1 MNAVMHNFMN
11 DVPQAA
17 GIWLALL
24 LFALLAVAGMFAGT
38 ARQRAAD
45 RTARI
50 REAVRR
56 RVRLASEV
64 AALNRYAEEV
74 AVAADRAAAT
84 AVRQRQ
90 QWLAAQE
97 EAETAW
103 RSYDAA
109 DAAARRMAGA
119 GALPAPHTPHT
130 PAEYADRE
138 RYLHR
143 AAVSACW
150 RGELSILELTDAL
163 AHRGGWDPRRHPVEQ
178 EVFLRRFVRDRLGAL
193 HRVAADRER
202 VAWQAAEAATVA
214 ARSLRD
220 EATAAATRA
229 RQALAWWEPAGTLAR
244 PVREAFAPA
253 RPAIGWHAARAG

>member
-17 GIWLALL
+17 VIWLALL
-24 LFALLAVAGMFAGT
+24 TFAVLAVAGMFAGT
-38 ARQRAAD
+38 ARDRAD

-56 RVRLASEV
+56 KVRLASEV

-84 AVRQRQ
+84 AARHHQE
-90 QWLAAQE
+90 WLAAQE
-97 EAETAW
+97 DAEAAW

-109 DAAARRMAGA
+109 EAAARRMAGA
-119 GALPAPHTPHT
+119 GALPVPHTPHT

-143 AAVSACW
+143 AAVTACW

-163 AHRGGWDPRRHPVEQ
+163 AHRGGWDPSRHPVEQ
-178 EVFLRRFVRDRLGAL
+178 EVFLRRFVRDRLHAI
-193 HRVAADRER
+193 HRVAVDRER
-202 VAWQAAEAATVA
+202 AAWRDAEAAAVA

-220 EATAAATRA
+220 EARAAAAQA
-229 RQALAWWEPAGTLAR
+229 RLALSWREPADALAR
-244 PVREAFAPA
+244 PVREVFAPA
-253 RPAIGWHAARAG
+253 RPAIGWRAARAG